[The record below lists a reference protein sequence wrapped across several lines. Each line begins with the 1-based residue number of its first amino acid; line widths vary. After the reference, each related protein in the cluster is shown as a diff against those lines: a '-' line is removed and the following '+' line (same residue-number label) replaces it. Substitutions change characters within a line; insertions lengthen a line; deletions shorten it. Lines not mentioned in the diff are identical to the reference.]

1 MAKELQK
8 YSRSLITVEEME
20 FGPLTLNDFVE
31 IEKVT
36 GVDVTKEMMRAKNP
50 AEMFS
55 SALIREIL
63 FRSLRRA
70 GYDAIT
76 TEQAGDLSLKGED
89 LGRILSYALNGT
101 EPEAGGSGNAESSN
115 S

>member
-1 MAKELQK
+1 MKELQK
-8 YSRSLITVEEME
+8 YARSLVSVAGME

-31 IEKVT
+31 IEKAT

-50 AEMFS
+50 ADMFS

-63 FRSLRRA
+63 YRSLKRG
-70 GYDAIT
+70 GYDT
-76 TEQAGDLSLKGED
+76 TPDQAGDLSFQGDE

-101 EPEAGGSGNAESSN
+101 EPEAGGSGNEVSS
-115 S
+115 

>member
-8 YSRSLITVEEME
+8 YSRNLITVAELEW
-20 FGPLTLNDFVE
+20 GPLTLNDFVE

-36 GVDVTKEMMRAKNP
+36 GVDVTKEMMKAKNP

-55 SALIREIL
+55 SSLIREIL
-63 FRSLRRA
+63 FRSLKRA
-70 GYDAIT
+70 GYETT
-76 TEQAGDLSLKGED
+76 TEAAGDLSFTGED
-89 LGRILSYALNGT
+89 LGHILSYALNGT
-101 EPEAGGSGNAESSN
+101 EPESGGSGNAESSN